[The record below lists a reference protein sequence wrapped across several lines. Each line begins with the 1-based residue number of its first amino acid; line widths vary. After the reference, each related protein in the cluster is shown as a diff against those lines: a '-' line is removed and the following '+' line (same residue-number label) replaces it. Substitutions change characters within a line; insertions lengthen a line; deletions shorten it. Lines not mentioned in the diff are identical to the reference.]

1 MDNSLAEVKPPHT
14 HESAWTRPEHRG
26 VSRRTVIEEAKALVA
41 TIDLADLLAGP
52 GKMQRAAA
60 EWVTN
65 CPLPDHEDR
74 TPSFAV
80 NPEKNVWFCHGCVR
94 GGDVVELA
102 RLAWGYHEG
111 ETAMAAANLLHEF
124 GHETP
129 SRPASWYRK
138 NARQAPVRDAIER
151 VRIEHLRRRLFR
163 WIFAPMIQRIE
174 DAAERAQEA
183 ERIWDDTEKLA
194 RLVYHRRKEG
204 ATL

>member
-1 MDNSLAEVKPPHT
+1 MHNSLAEVKPPRT
-14 HESAWTRPEHRG
+14 PEMVRTRPGRRG
-26 VSRRTVIEEAKALVA
+26 VSKRSVIEEAKALVP
-41 TIDLADLLAGP
+41 TMDLADLLAGP
-52 GKMQRAAA
+52 GKMRRAAA
-60 EWVTN
+60 EWVMN

-102 RLAWGYHEG
+102 RLAWGYREG
-111 ETAMAAANLLHEF
+111 ETPMAAADLLREF

-129 SRPASWYRK
+129 PRPASWYRK
-138 NARQAPVRDAIER
+138 NSRQAPVRDAIEQ

-163 WIFAPMIQRIE
+163 WIFAPMIERIE
-174 DAAERAQEA
+174 DEAERAEEA
-183 ERIWDDTEKLA
+183 ERIWEESEKLA
-194 RLVYHRRKEG
+194 WLLWHRRKEG